1 MAVQWYYS
9 VLWKT
14 KCRKQGAEGLA
25 AQQLTSAA
33 QLVLTEVAGNILSRT
48 CFNRET
54 WRSVPTLGR
63 FRCCS
68 RSLCVKKFKQ
78 GDVEL
83 SSNDGLPLLFSS
95 CSEEST
101 CNTVSAFPLC
111 VALAASRQ
119 RVCVKSRHWYRA
131 RATVSG
137 KGYTAA
143 NIWRLEAYLL
153 FF

>member
-1 MAVQWYYS
+1 MAVQWYYG

-33 QLVLTEVAGNILSRT
+33 QLVLTEVAGNVLSRA

-95 CSEEST
+95 CSEESI
-101 CNTVSAFPLC
+101 CNTVSAFPPC

-119 RVCVKSRHWYRA
+119 KVCVKSRDWYRA